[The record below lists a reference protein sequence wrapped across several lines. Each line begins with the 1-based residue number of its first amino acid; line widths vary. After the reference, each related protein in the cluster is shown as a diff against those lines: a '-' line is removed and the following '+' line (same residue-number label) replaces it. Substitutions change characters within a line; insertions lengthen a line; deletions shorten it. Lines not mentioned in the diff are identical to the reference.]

1 MAIKM
6 QFYNNTIK
14 SAELRDREVASMA
27 KLVRRHTSNV
37 EIIGSNPIG
46 SIQSRHFVGAYF
58 FPRRVRGATVI
69 LDRHVLED
77 INGTA
82 IMDRFFPS

>member
-46 SIQSRHFVGAYF
+46 SSFLPHFLLF
-58 FPRRVRGATVI
+58 
-69 LDRHVLED
+69 L
-77 INGTA
+77 
-82 IMDRFFPS
+82 IMCPF